1 MVIPAHPS
9 LRAILPL
16 CLCLVGV
23 GCHSD
28 PDGSVIAFTEGHI
41 YTLDAANT
49 EVEVMVIQ
57 DGEIVYTGTRAGA
70 QSWWDEGLVEVKLA
84 GHTLLPG
91 LHDSH
96 THLIWSAADLLNV
109 DLYSATTVQEL
120 QSIVLEWAQANPNM
134 EWVQGGGWDMSIFD
148 GQLHKSQLDAVVPD
162 RPTSLYAAD
171 GHSSFVNSLA
181 LSMAGITKNTPDP
194 EDGRIE
200 RDQNGEPTGILRES
214 AMTLVDELMPLMP
227 DSQVDQGLINGQAEA
242 NAYGITTIIDAS
254 VDDWMLAGY
263 RRAEDLGLLTLKVH
277 GAVEVVPGDLE
288 NLTYLQQLRDEYTSD
303 RVMVDAGKFYVDG
316 IIESQTA
323 VMLEPYEDG
332 SNGLANFTEAE
343 LVTAAQELD
352 QAGFQ
357 LHAHVIGDGA
367 VRQFLDVVEEV
378 NTLNGQRD
386 RRPLL
391 AHLEVIDPAD
401 IPRFMSLGVLA
412 DFQPLWA
419 YPDPYIT
426 ELTWPVIGPER
437 SEWLY
442 PMGAVVEKGGE
453 VVGGSD
459 WSVSSMNPFEAM
471 EVAVTRQD
479 PWEDNGEVLTP
490 QHKIDVL
497 TAIRAY
503 TSSGARASFS
513 EQDSGTLEVGKRADF
528 IILDRNPFTIQP
540 EELSDVVVLET
551 WLEGERVYLWN
562 TSAAREKP
570 RRRAHTLSCR
580 SDHHLP

>member
-1 MVIPAHPS
+1 MIFSARPS
-9 LRAILPL
+9 MWLALPL
-16 CLCLVGV
+16 TLVSL
-23 GCHSD
+23 GCDAGHEE
-28 PDGSVIAFTEGHI
+28 SVTAFTEGHI

-57 DGEIVYTGTRAGA
+57 GGEIVYTGTRAGA

-91 LHDSH
+91 FHDAH

-109 DLYSATTVQEL
+109 DLYSATTVEEL
-120 QSIVLEWAQANPNM
+120 QAAVLEWADNNPSA
-134 EWVQGGGWDMSIFD
+134 EWIQGGGWDMSIFD

-227 DSQVDQGLINGQAEA
+227 DSQVDQGLVMGMAEA

-263 RRAEDLGLLTLKVH
+263 RRAEDVGQLTLRVH
-277 GAVEVVPGDLE
+277 GAVEVLPGDPE
-288 NLTYLQQLRDEYTSD
+288 NLSYIESLRDEFGSD
-303 RVMVDAGKFYVDG
+303 RVMVDAGKFYIDG

-323 VMLEPYEDG
+323 AMLEPYEDG
-332 SNGLANFTEAE
+332 TNGLANFTDPE
-343 LVTAAQELD
+343 LLAAARELD

-357 LHAHVIGDGA
+357 LHAHAIGDGA
-367 VRQFLDVVEEV
+367 VRQFLDAVEGV
-378 NTLNGQRD
+378 ISSNGARD
-386 RRPLL
+386 RRPLV
-391 AHLEVIDPAD
+391 AHLEVIDPTD
-401 IPRFMSLGVLA
+401 IPRFVEVGALA
-412 DFQPLWA
+412 NFQPLWA
-419 YPDPYIT
+419 YPDSYIVD
-426 ELTWPVIGPER
+426 LTWPVIGEAR

-442 PMGAVVEKGGE
+442 PIGAVVQTGAS
-453 VVGGSD
+453 VVAGSD
-459 WSVSSMNPFEAM
+459 WSVSSMNPFEAI

-479 PWEDNGEVLTP
+479 PWEDAGPILTP
-490 QHKIDVL
+490 QHQVDVL

-503 TSSGARASFS
+503 TSEGARASFS
-513 EQDSGTLEVGKRADF
+513 ENELGTLDVGKRADF
-528 IILDRNPFTIQP
+528 IIVDRNPFTLDP
-540 EELSDVVVLET
+540 YGLSDVVVLET
-551 WLEGERVYLWN
+551 WLEGGRVFTWGE
-562 TSAAREKP
+562 SEVRQSP
-570 RRRAHTLSCR
+570 RRRPHREVCGHR
-580 SDHHLP
+580 